1 MKCKTVFSLTAAA
14 VFSICAYAENTWK
27 LPAPQ
32 KNGGMPLMQALS
44 ERSTKR
50 VYSSTDLSNQQIS
63 DLLWSANGV
72 NRANG
77 KRTAPSAINRQE
89 IELYLLTA
97 KGVYKYDAAA
107 NVLNE
112 VKKGD
117 YRKWAG
123 KFATPV
129 YVVLVADMK
138 KAASAHYAKID
149 SGYVSQNI
157 YLYCASAGLGT
168 CAIGSFDRIKD
179 SGKGKKLCDALKLD
193 ANQVILLTHS
203 VGVPEK
209 H

>member
-14 VFSICAYAENTWK
+14 VFSICAYAENAWK

-32 KNGGMPLMQALS
+32 KNGGMPLMQALN

-50 VYSSTDLSNQQIS
+50 AYSSTDLSNQQIS

-72 NRANG
+72 NRTNG

-89 IELYLLTA
+89 IDLYLMTA

-123 KFATPV
+123 KFTAPV

-138 KAASAHYAKID
+138 KAVNAHYAKID

-179 SGKGKKLCDALKLD
+179 SGKGKKLRDALELGDK
-193 ANQVILLTHS
+193 QIVLLTHS
-203 VGVPEK
+203 VGIPEK
-209 H
+209 R